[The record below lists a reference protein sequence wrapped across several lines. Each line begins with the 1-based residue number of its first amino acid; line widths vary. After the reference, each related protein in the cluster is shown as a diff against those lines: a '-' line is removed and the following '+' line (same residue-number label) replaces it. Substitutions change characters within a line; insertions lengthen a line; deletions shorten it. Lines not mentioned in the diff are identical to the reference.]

1 MEGPERDNT
10 LRSDS
15 SSNKEPLESKQ
26 HVRMTYCVPGPVLA
40 GAQHLIL
47 IKECKSKLAQQGQV
61 AEGLVVKK
69 RQLPKS
75 MAFLLSCTRG

>member
-1 MEGPERDNT
+1 MHRWSKVADRCARRTDVEGPECDNA

-15 SSNKEPLESKQ
+15 SSNEEPLESKQ

-47 IKECKSKLAQQGQV
+47 IKE
-61 AEGLVVKK
+61 
-69 RQLPKS
+69 
-75 MAFLLSCTRG
+75 M